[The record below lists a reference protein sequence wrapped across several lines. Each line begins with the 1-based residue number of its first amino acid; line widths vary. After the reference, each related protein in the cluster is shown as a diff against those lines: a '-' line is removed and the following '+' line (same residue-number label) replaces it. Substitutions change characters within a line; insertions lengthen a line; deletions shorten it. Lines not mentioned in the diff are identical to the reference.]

1 MKYPD
6 EKYPLNYL
14 QTELSM
20 EEGYDLVWGAG
31 NHALRL
37 QSRFNED
44 IRQEISSHI
53 GYLFNLLGQLRID
66 NGKRSLLYGQI
77 LGPYEQAI
85 NRIEKSNPDSD
96 FAEDCEYLQGLM
108 AIELCLNLSFSDLT
122 SKKE

>member
-53 GYLFNLLGQLRID
+53 GYLCNLLGQLRID

-108 AIELCLNLSFSDLT
+108 AIELCLNLSFPDLT